1 MLTKSLI
8 NTSTVLFIT
17 IITIVSCSNEQI
29 KKELK
34 VKNASQN
41 ANTNSKENNSRGTI
55 KQKNEEKKLDFN
67 LLYPLLKKSL
77 LKEIC
82 EIYLPYK
89 IDEQKNT
96 LKVYS
101 KESNIFVTSWMW
113 DLHNNPI
120 KNEDLDGD
128 GMMDY
133 TIELSNTGGGCGGQF
148 YQKQRW
154 TLFGSNMDFFVFTHA
169 IDIQFNG
176 NGLEGRWFKVK

>member
-1 MLTKSLI
+1 MKELTFFFL
-8 NTSTVLFIT
+8 STLFLF
-17 IITIVSCSNEQI
+17 SCSNEQI

-34 VKNASQN
+34 QKNTSQN
-41 ANTNSKENNSRGTI
+41 AKTNSKENDSTRTI
-55 KQKNEEKKLDFN
+55 KHKNEEKTLDFN

-113 DLHNNPI
+113 DLLNNPI

-128 GMMDY
+128 GTIDY
-133 TIELSNTGGGCGGQF
+133 TIELSNTGGGCGRQF
-148 YQKQRW
+148 YQRQKW

-176 NGLEGRWFKVK
+176 NGIEGRWFKVK